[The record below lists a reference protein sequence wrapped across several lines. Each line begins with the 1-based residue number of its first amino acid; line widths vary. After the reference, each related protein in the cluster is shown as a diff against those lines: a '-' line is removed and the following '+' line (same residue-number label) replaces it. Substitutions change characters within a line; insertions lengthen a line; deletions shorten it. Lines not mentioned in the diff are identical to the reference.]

1 VEDSAENSHREKWSQ
16 VAWFRS
22 LRVSSVTTFPTK
34 SFVATATFFSAA
46 IVVTA
51 AAVLVQGD
59 PV

>member
-1 VEDSAENSHREKWSQ
+1 
-16 VAWFRS
+16 
-22 LRVSSVTTFPTK
+22 VTTFPTK
-34 SFVATATFFSAA
+34 SFVATATFFCAA